1 MHANLVG
8 TSGARL
14 NCFRVDVLEELKAT
28 VTVWCLEHRN
38 FGMVAIKAHGSVGP
52 LTTNRVTAYDC
63 ETEVGEKGDR
73 CFDVANGDA
82 DILKFNGHAL
92 HATESGR
99 LAPVGRRRCRYTR
112 WMRIRPIDLVDVLV
126 YLVVLGVFIQLFPDV
141 ISETFLLALL
151 TAILLKGVL
160 EVVLWAKK
168 KIVARIRSAD
178 TRRVRVVSAITL
190 LLVLPGSKL
199 MVLGL
204 VDLVFGDAVR
214 LGGFFQVTALIIV
227 LMLARGGVRWVFRRT
242 DESALA

>member
-1 MHANLVG
+1 
-8 TSGARL
+8 
-14 NCFRVDVLEELKAT
+14 
-28 VTVWCLEHRN
+28 
-38 FGMVAIKAHGSVGP
+38 
-52 LTTNRVTAYDC
+52 
-63 ETEVGEKGDR
+63 
-73 CFDVANGDA
+73 
-82 DILKFNGHAL
+82 
-92 HATESGR
+92 
-99 LAPVGRRRCRYTR
+99 
-112 WMRIRPIDLVDVLV
+112 MRIRPIDLVDVLV

-151 TAILLKGVL
+151 TAILLKVVL

-178 TRRVRVVSAITL
+178 TRRVRIVSTITL
-190 LLVLPGSKL
+190 LLVLPGSKF

-242 DESALA
+242 DESASA